1 MAKKKWRPKRRPQI
15 PTPEQDM
22 FIRKGGYNPYD
33 WLLIYESEEKIR
45 IINKETRETVILE
58 K

>member
-22 FIRKGGYNPYD
+22 FISKGGYNPYE